1 MLTQTDSLQSLEW
14 ALERAIAQPRF
25 VDFDALW
32 NLMLT
37 VLEPLPRS
45 QQFEVAGDVIL
56 QLADL
61 LLARADLL
69 LNPEVS
75 DEEDGGINPTRVLL
89 DQFTR
94 SLSVNLEPFVKAP
107 ARRNH
112 SQLKGDSPIVAE
124 VDKTALLAVL
134 DQESAKQAALG
145 LAHEERIE
153 EWAVQL
159 QQIFSGSRSVSLLD
173 LVQHSQMPL
182 VQVWQTVLLGG
193 GFELE
198 QQGEFYQVE
207 TVRVRGNDGLQ

>member
-1 MLTQTDSLQSLEW
+1 MLSQADSLQSLEW
-14 ALERAIAQPRF
+14 ALQQAIAYPQS
-25 VDFDALW
+25 VDFDSLW

-45 QQFEVAGDVIL
+45 QQFEVASDVIL

-75 DEEDGGINPTRVLL
+75 QEEDGGINPTRVLL

-107 ARRNH
+107 TRRNR
-112 SQLKGDSPIVAE
+112 SQPKGDSPIVAE

-134 DQESAKQAALG
+134 DQESAKQAALD

-153 EWAVQL
+153 DWAVQL
-159 QQIFSGSRSVSLLD
+159 RQIFSGSGSVSLLD
-173 LVQHSQMPL
+173 LVEHSQMPL

-207 TVRVRGNDGLQ
+207 TVRVRGNDGL

>member
-1 MLTQTDSLQSLEW
+1 MLSQADSLQSLEW
-14 ALERAIAQPRF
+14 ALQQAIAYPQS
-25 VDFDALW
+25 VDFDSLW
-32 NLMLT
+32 NLMLA
-37 VLEPLPRS
+37 VLEPLPRA

-75 DEEDGGINPTRVLL
+75 QEEDGGINPTRVLL

-107 ARRNH
+107 TRRNR
-112 SQLKGDSPIVAE
+112 SQPKGDSPIVAE

-134 DQESAKQAALG
+134 DQESAKQAALD

-153 EWAVQL
+153 DWAVQL
-159 QQIFSGSRSVSLLD
+159 HQIFSGSGSVSLLD
-173 LVQHSQMPL
+173 LVEHSQMPL

-207 TVRVRGNDGLQ
+207 TVRVRGNDGL